1 MTNDDFPIFP
11 SAFFA
16 GIVTR
21 RYLESWDFYTT
32 HLGFRTIE
40 EHDHWVRL
48 QHHGGAQLVLLREE
62 ADQTPAELVSATEG
76 RGHWLTLEVADA
88 AAERNALRAEGLT
101 VQSVPVARWWRPGT
115 FAVQDPNG
123 VLVIITPRASLV
135 RKATTSIAVES
146 AA

>member
-1 MTNDDFPIFP
+1 MTTDDFPIFP

-21 RYLESWDFYTT
+21 RYAESWDFYTT

-48 QHHGGAQLVLLREE
+48 QHPGGAQLVLLREE

-88 AAERNALRAEGLT
+88 AAERSALRAEGLT
-101 VQSVPVARWWRPGT
+101 VQPVPAARWWRPGT

-123 VLVIITPRASLV
+123 VLVIITPRMSLV
-135 RKATTSIAVES
+135 RPSVAVVVES